1 MVGFPHY
8 NRLLIN
14 GIGLCLDLT
23 NYFMLWLLSEC
34 HYMQYRSLAGN
45 VPQVVAVALH
55 GSQPA
60 VMGWPTPRETPVK
73 CGKVKIVQLLF
84 GGSAPVTL
92 YLVGQSK

>member
-1 MVGFPHY
+1 
-8 NRLLIN
+8 
-14 GIGLCLDLT
+14 
-23 NYFMLWLLSEC
+23 MLWLLSEC

>member
-1 MVGFPHY
+1 MVVSSIAP
-8 NRLLIN
+8 N
-14 GIGLCLDLT
+14 G
-23 NYFMLWLLSEC
+23 S
-34 HYMQYRSLAGN
+34 
-45 VPQVVAVALH
+45 QVVAVALH